1 MIIRDRTGDVEAL
14 LELLGEGRSC
24 ESAIGE
30 LIAKRECVSGAS
42 LWHAVAALEELGL
55 LRDAKTEAVTWAPSA
70 RDRRPGTDRT
80 LIGRKEERLARC

>member
-1 MIIRDRTGDVEAL
+1 MTISDRTGDVEAL

-24 ESAIGE
+24 GAAIGE
-30 LIAKRECVSGAS
+30 LLAKRECVSGAS

-55 LRDAKTEAVTWAPSA
+55 LRDAKTEAATWAPSA
-70 RDRRPGTDRT
+70 RDRCLGTAWT